1 MIHAANN
8 EDGFSDVLITSR
20 EDMLKYFN
28 EIKMHRNVLAQLV
41 RQQIILRYRRT
52 FFGYL
57 WTLFNPLLM
66 LSVTAVVF
74 SAIFK
79 MDLKTYAV
87 FLFSGV
93 IAFNLF
99 GTIVTQCGQSLVGN
113 EQLIKKIYLPKFL
126 FPLAVSITLLIDSLL
141 MFVSLFFI
149 IMVIGGNYSISLV
162 GLFPAY
168 ILLYLFAFGIG
179 LVTSVISVY
188 FRDLLHIITI
198 LMQALV
204 FLSPV
209 YYKPDNLGA
218 TVQWLIEL
226 NPLTQFI
233 ELFRGPIFNATF
245 PANEFYFQ
253 AIIYAALSL
262 SVGIWFFNK
271 HEHRVT
277 FRM

>member
-1 MIHAANN
+1 MFR
-8 EDGFSDVLITSR
+8 DGNRGNFLYKADYFR
-20 EDMLKYFN
+20 EDQLKYIN
-28 EIKMHRNVLAQLV
+28 EIKQYRNVLDQLV
-41 RQQIILRYRRT
+41 RQQITLRYRRT

-66 LSVTAVVF
+66 MSVTAIVF

-113 EQLIKKIYLPKFL
+113 EQLIKKIYIPKFL

-149 IMVIGGNYSISLV
+149 IVIIGGNYSTSLV

-179 LVTSVISVY
+179 LITSIISVY

-209 YYKPDNLGA
+209 YYKPDNLGVK
-218 TVQWLIEL
+218 VQWVMEL

-233 ELFRGPIFNATF
+233 ELFRSPIFSATF
-245 PANEFYFQ
+245 PAIEIYLQ
-253 AIIYAALSL
+253 ATLYAVLSL
-262 SVGIWFFNK
+262 SAGIWFFNK
-271 HEHRVT
+271 HEQRVT

>member
-1 MIHAANN
+1 
-8 EDGFSDVLITSR
+8 
-20 EDMLKYFN
+20 MLKYFN
-28 EIKMHRNVLAQLV
+28 EIKVHRNVLAQLV
-41 RQQIILRYRRT
+41 RQQITLRYRRT

-66 LSVTAVVF
+66 MSVTAVVF
-74 SAIFK
+74 SAIFQ

-87 FLFSGV
+87 FLFAGV

-113 EQLIKKIYLPKFL
+113 EQLIKKIYVPKFL

-141 MFVSLFFI
+141 MFLSLFFI
-149 IMVIGGNYSISLV
+149 IIIIGGKFSISLV

-168 ILLYLFAFGIG
+168 ILLYLFALGIG
-179 LVTSVISVY
+179 LVTSVVSVY

-218 TVQWLIEL
+218 KVQVLIEL

-233 ELFRGPIFNATF
+233 ELFRSPIFGVTF
-245 PANEFYFQ
+245 PAIEFYFQ
-253 AIIYAALSL
+253 AAAYAILSL
-262 SVGIWFFNK
+262 SAGIWFFSK
-271 HEHRVT
+271 HEQRVT

>member
-1 MIHAANN
+1 
-8 EDGFSDVLITSR
+8 
-20 EDMLKYFN
+20 MLKYIN
-28 EIKMHRNVLAQLV
+28 EIKQHRNVLDQLV
-41 RQQIILRYRRT
+41 RQQITLRYRRT

-66 LSVTAVVF
+66 MSVTAVVF
-74 SAIFK
+74 SAVFK

-113 EQLIKKIYLPKFL
+113 EQLIKKIYIPKLF

-141 MFVSLFFI
+141 MFASLFFI
-149 IMVIGGNYSISLV
+149 ILMIGGNISVSLV

-168 ILLYLFAFGIG
+168 IFLYLFALGIG
-179 LVTSVISVY
+179 LITSVVSVY

-209 YYKPDNLGA
+209 YYKPDNLGGK
-218 TVQWLIEL
+218 VKWLIEI

-233 ELFRGPIFNATF
+233 ELFRSPIYSATF
-245 PANEFYFQ
+245 PAIEFYFQ
-253 AIIYAALSL
+253 AAIYATLSL
-262 SVGIWFFNK
+262 SAGIWFFNK
-271 HEHRVT
+271 HEQRVT

>member
-1 MIHAANN
+1 M
-8 EDGFSDVLITSR
+8 
-20 EDMLKYFN
+20 KYLS
-28 EIKMHRNVLAQLV
+28 EIRQQPNVLHQLV
-41 RQQIILRYRRT
+41 HQQITLRYRRT

-66 LSVTAVVF
+66 MSVTAVVF

-99 GTIVTQCGQSLVGN
+99 ATIVAQCGQSLVNN
-113 EQLIKKIYLPKFL
+113 EQLIKKIYIPKVF
-126 FPLAVSITLLIDSLL
+126 FPLSISIAMLIDSLL
-141 MFVSLFFI
+141 MFTSLFFI
-149 IMVIGGNYSISLV
+149 ILMIGGNISISLL
-162 GLFPAY
+162 GLLPAY
-168 ILLYLFAFGIG
+168 ILLYFFALGIG
-179 LVTSVISVY
+179 LVSAVISVY

-209 YYKPDNLGA
+209 YYKPESLSSR
-218 TVQWLIEL
+218 VQWLIEL

-233 ELFRGPIFNATF
+233 ELFRSPIYNATF
-245 PANEFYFQ
+245 PEVGFYVQ
-253 AIIYAALSL
+253 AFIYAALSIG
-262 SVGIWFFNK
+262 VGIWFFNK
-271 HEHRVT
+271 HEQRVT

>member
-1 MIHAANN
+1 MS
-8 EDGFSDVLITSR
+8 FLLKLRMV
-20 EDMLKYFN
+20 LKYFN
-28 EIKMHRNVLAQLV
+28 EIIMHRNVLMQLV
-41 RQQIILRYRRT
+41 QQQITLRYRRT

-66 LSVTAVVF
+66 MSVTAVVF

-79 MDLKTYAV
+79 MDLKVYAV

-99 GTIVTQCGQSLVGN
+99 GAVVTQCGQSLVGN
-113 EQLIKKIYLPKFL
+113 EQLIRKIYIPKFL

-149 IMVIGGNYSISLV
+149 ILIIGGSYSISLI
-162 GLFPAY
+162 GLLPAY
-168 ILLYLFAFGIG
+168 ILLYLFALGVG
-179 LVTSVISVY
+179 LINSIVSVY

-218 TVQWLIEL
+218 QVQWLMEL

-233 ELFRGPIFNATF
+233 ELFRSPIYSATF
-245 PANEFYFQ
+245 PAVEFYYQ
-253 AIIYAALSL
+253 AAIYAALSL
-262 SVGIWFFNK
+262 FAGIWFFNK
-271 HEHRVT
+271 HEQRVI